1 MRYWRRLLR
10 VLWTTRS
17 SNQSNLKETNTEFS
31 LEGLMPMFQY
41 FCHMMQGTNSLEKTL
56 MLGKMKAGGEGNNR
70 GQDGWMA
77 SPTQWTWV
85 WANSGRWWRTGK
97 FRMLQSMGLQRI
109 IHDWATEQ
117 KQQQSKILISCP
129 TPFLRLVP
137 KHKPRAK
144 HLNIPS
150 IISLQH
156 YEDLADEG
164 DFHVSRSLHNRK
176 LRLGQLGK
184 GSLLIP
190 AWEIA

>member
-1 MRYWRRLLR
+1 MDKFWI
-10 VLWTTRS
+10 
-17 SNQSNLKETNTEFS
+17 
-31 LEGLMPMFQY
+31 Y
-41 FCHMMQGTNSLEKTL
+41 FGVKTL